1 MIKVLITGANGFVG
15 TNFQKYSKF
24 REIEKVSLLDKR
36 PEGIEY
42 QNYDVVLHL
51 AAIVHQSKKIEE
63 KQYFSINRDLCL
75 RVAEASKKAGI
86 KQFVFLSTIKVYGE
100 FVNSSELRNEN
111 SECYPED
118 AYSKSKYEAEL
129 GLKALEDAN
138 FTVSIIRT
146 PLVYGEGVR
155 ANMINLI
162 KLIDSSPILPFGKI
176 ENKRNFTFAEN
187 LVGFIDQIIEKNAS
201 GIFISMDEK
210 ALSTT
215 ELVNYISKYLGKRII
230 LFKLPQIFF
239 RIAHVFIPGI
249 LERLYGSSEFEN
261 NKTKK
266 VLNYSP
272 HFSTEEGIKRTVI
285 HYLESKRN
293 KDLL

>member
-1 MIKVLITGANGFVG
+1 MVKVLITGAKSFIGA
-15 TNFQKYSKF
+15 NFRNHSKF
-24 REIEKVSLLDKR
+24 KEIDEISLVDSR
-36 PEGIEY
+36 PEDIDFVK
-42 QNYDVVLHL
+42 YDVVLHL
-51 AAIVHQSKKIEE
+51 AAIVHQNKKVDEVE
-63 KQYFSINRDLCL
+63 YYSVNRDLCL
-75 RVAEASKKAGI
+75 RLAEESKKAGI

-215 ELVNYISKYLGKRII
+215 ELVNYISKYLGKKII

-239 RIAHVFIPGI
+239 RIARVFIPGI
-249 LERLYGSSEFEN
+249 LESLYGSSEFEN

-266 VLNYSP
+266 VLNYRP